1 MTTGAEW
8 LERIRAL
15 PLPPS
20 IKVMNVCGG
29 HDRSITSAGLRKAI
43 MMKWIKPNERIV
55 LVSTGSGLKSIPT
68 LEPPRFPTVTHSA
81 QLRA

>member
-1 MTTGAEW
+1 MTTAVEW

-29 HDRSITSAGLRKAI
+29 HERSITSAGLRKAI
-43 MMKWIKPNERIV
+43 PSNIE
-55 LVSTGSGLKSIPT
+55 LVPAPAARSASARKRTSTRRSSSRCT
-68 LEPPRFPTVTHSA
+68 
-81 QLRA
+81 RA